1 MEQYQGRII
10 VQKIAIGRIWFYTK
24 EEQSVKRYKVEDTEK
39 EWDRYEAAKD
49 EAVRE
54 LNGLK
59 KKAVR
64 ELGEINAAIFEAHA
78 MMLEDR
84 DYSDSVKNII
94 ETQSVNAEYAVAAT
108 GDNFARM
115 FSGMEDEYFR
125 AKAEDVQD
133 ISERVIGILS
143 GRRKKKRMEQEPVI
157 VAAED
162 LAPSETV
169 QMDKSQVLGFVTRQ
183 GSSQSHTAIL
193 ARTMNLPA
201 LIGIPVKA
209 EWDGKMA
216 AIDGI
221 NGILYVDPDEETL
234 EKMQLLQKEEQ
245 ERQRLLTEW
254 KDRETVTKSGR
265 KIRLCANVGSIADV
279 AGALQNGAEGIGLF
293 RSEFLFLTADHCPTE
308 EEQFQTY
315 RLAAEMMAGKT
326 VIIRT
331 IDIGADK
338 RAAYME
344 KKPEPGMEDS
354 SLYLEEETNPAMG
367 LRGIRLSL
375 EKRELFKTQ
384 LRAILR
390 AGAFGEISVLYPLI
404 ASVEEFRK
412 AKALLAEVEEELK
425 TLGIPFG
432 KVRQGVMIETP
443 AAAILSDL
451 LAEEA
456 EFFSIGTNDLSQYT
470 MAVDRENP
478 RTEEYFDPHHPA
490 LLRLI
495 RYTVKN
501 AGKAGIP
508 VGICGDLGGDETL
521 TEFFVKEGVDEL
533 SVPPSRILPLREKIK
548 DLD

>member
-59 KKAVR
+59 RKAVR

-209 EWDGKMA
+209 EWDGKLA

-425 TLGIPFG
+425 ALGIPFG

>member
-59 KKAVR
+59 RKAVR

-209 EWDGKMA
+209 EWDGKLA

-338 RAAYME
+338 RAAYMK
-344 KKPEPGMEDS
+344 KKPEPGTEDS

-425 TLGIPFG
+425 ALGIPFG

-533 SVPPSRILPLREKIK
+533 SVPPSRILPLSEKIRNI
-548 DLD
+548 D

>member
-59 KKAVR
+59 RKAVR

-209 EWDGKMA
+209 EWDGKLA

-344 KKPEPGMEDS
+344 KKPEPGTEDS

-390 AGAFGEISVLYPLI
+390 AGAFGEISVLYPMI

-425 TLGIPFG
+425 ALGIPFG

>member
-59 KKAVR
+59 RKAVR
-64 ELGEINAAIFEAHA
+64 ELGEINAAIFDAHA

-157 VAAED
+157 VVAED

-234 EKMQLLQKEEQ
+234 KKMQLLQKEEQ
-245 ERQRLLTEW
+245 ERLRLLTEW

-344 KKPEPGMEDS
+344 KKPEPGKEDS

-375 EKRELFKTQ
+375 KKRELFKTQ

-425 TLGIPFG
+425 ALGIPFG
-432 KVRQGVMIETP
+432 NVRQGVMIETP

-478 RTEEYFDPHHPA
+478 RTEKYFDPHHPA

-533 SVPPSRILPLREKIK
+533 SVPPSRILPLREKIRNI
-548 DLD
+548 D

>member
-59 KKAVR
+59 RKAVR

-125 AKAEDVQD
+125 AKEEDVQD

-209 EWDGKMA
+209 EWDGKLA

-344 KKPEPGMEDS
+344 KKPEPGKEDS

-508 VGICGDLGGDETL
+508 IGICGDLGGDETL

-548 DLD
+548 NLD

>member
-59 KKAVR
+59 RKAVR

-209 EWDGKMA
+209 EWDGKLA

-344 KKPEPGMEDS
+344 KKPEPGTEDS

-390 AGAFGEISVLYPLI
+390 AGAFGEISVLYPMI

-425 TLGIPFG
+425 ALGIPFG

-548 DLD
+548 NLD

>member
-59 KKAVR
+59 RKAVR

-209 EWDGKMA
+209 EWDGKLA

-344 KKPEPGMEDS
+344 KKPEPGTEDS

-375 EKRELFKTQ
+375 EKRELFKIQ